1 VLYLNVVRDGKT
13 ARSTDSPN
21 DNFQCSIPNG
31 KINQIIN
38 NLNSNKMKKLETIA
52 ILVASQIF
60 LPMSFFSIYHNAFAE
75 AIICVIG
82 WVTMN
87 GITLLMLSSDKA
99 EDVPMTAT
107 YNGQEFK
114 DEQTIHEWR
123 EEFEFD
129 YFIDNASQN

>member
-1 VLYLNVVRDGKT
+1 
-13 ARSTDSPN
+13 
-21 DNFQCSIPNG
+21 
-31 KINQIIN
+31 
-38 NLNSNKMKKLETIA
+38 MKKVEQIA
-52 ILVASQIF
+52 MLVASQIF
-60 LPMSFFSIYHNAFAE
+60 LPMTIFSIHHNAFAE
-75 AIICVIG
+75 AIICTIG
-82 WVTMN
+82 WAVMS
-87 GITLLMLSSDKA
+87 GITLVMLSSDKA